1 MKIKTGLAKNIIR
14 AQVVEAL
21 RWNTLNNMFNQ
32 AIEDMIKQVIITIL
46 MIIIVRS

>member
-1 MKIKTGLAKNIIR
+1 MKIKTGLAKNIMR

-21 RWNTLNNMFNQ
+21 RWNT
-32 AIEDMIKQVIITIL
+32 VIITIL